1 MKYLEEYR
9 DGKLTLKLLK
19 EIEKTVTQR
28 WVLMEVCGG
37 QTHSILR
44 SGLDQLLPPEIE
56 LVHGPGC
63 PVCVTP
69 LELIDKAI
77 ALASRP
83 DIIFA
88 SYGDMLRVPGS
99 EKDLFSVK
107 AAGGDVRVVYS
118 SLDALK
124 IAKDNPDKT
133 VVFFGIGFETTA
145 PANAMS
151 VVQAKA
157 QGITNYA
164 MLVSHVTVPP
174 AIRAIMDSPETQV
187 NGFLAAG
194 HVCTVMGYWEYEPL
208 VRDYSIPIVVTGF
221 EPVDLARGILMCVQQ
236 LEEGRTEVEN
246 AYTRSVAKAGNLPA
260 QSVITQVFETC
271 DRPWRGIG
279 VIPNSGYRLT
289 ANYAEYDAEQ
299 RFPEI
304 QDIATEESAVCI
316 SGLVLQGLKKPN
328 QCPAFGKEC
337 TPLTPLGATMVSS
350 EGACAAYYR
359 YGRYQDSLDDSQLQ
373 ETS

>member
-1 MKYLEEYR
+1 M
-9 DGKLTLKLLK
+9 
-19 EIEKTVTQR
+19 
-28 WVLMEVCGG
+28 
-37 QTHSILR
+37 
-44 SGLDQLLPPEIE
+44 
-56 LVHGPGC
+56 
-63 PVCVTP
+63 
-69 LELIDKAI
+69 
-77 ALASRP
+77 
-83 DIIFA
+83 
-88 SYGDMLRVPGS
+88 
-99 EKDLFSVK
+99 
-107 AAGGDVRVVYS
+107 YS

-174 AIRAIMDSPETQV
+174 AIRAIMNSPETQV

>member
-9 DGKLTLKLLK
+9 DGKLTQKLLK

-124 IAKDNPDKT
+124 IAKENPDKT

>member
-1 MKYLEEYR
+1 MKYLDEYR
-9 DGKLTLKLLK
+9 DGKLTKHLLK
-19 EIEKTVTQR
+19 EIERTVTQP

-37 QTHSILR
+37 QTHSILK

-83 DIIFA
+83 DIIFT

-99 EKDLFSVK
+99 EKDLFSVR

-124 IAKDNPDKT
+124 IAKENQDKT

-157 QGITNYA
+157 QGIDNYA

-174 AIRAIMDSPETQV
+174 AIGAIMDSPDTRV

-194 HVCTVMGYWEYEPL
+194 HVCTVMGFGEYEPL
-208 VRDYSIPIVVTGF
+208 VKKYTIPVVVTGF
-221 EPVDLARGILMCVQQ
+221 EPVDLARGILMCVKQ
-236 LEEGRTEVEN
+236 LEEGRAEVEN
-246 AYTRSVAKAGNLPA
+246 AYPRSVVKEGNVPA
-260 QSVITQVFETC
+260 QSTINKVFEAC

-279 VIPNSGYRLT
+279 VIPQSGYRLT
-289 ANYAEYDAEQ
+289 AEYENYDAEL

-304 QDIATEESAVCI
+304 QEIATQESEVCI
-316 SGLVLQGLKKPN
+316 SGEVLQGLKKPN

-337 TPLTPLGATMVSS
+337 TPLSPFGATMVST

-359 YGRYQDSLDDSQLQ
+359 YGRYQASLGDSQLQ
-373 ETS
+373 TTP